1 MIKPIISV
9 IVPVYN
15 TDKYLQRCLDSL
27 RRQSMPEIEVI
38 LIDNGS
44 TDKSGAIC
52 DAYAGKDVRIRV
64 VHFDENRG
72 PGAARNFG
80 IRMAAADYVM
90 FVDSDDWV
98 HVDYCRAP
106 YEAAVRF
113 NSDLVIFGYQRTNMP
128 GFLKC
133 SYTRVPLPGYKNQV
147 EAIEELLRRAGTG
160 PCNKLYKKT
169 LFDKLIFSESS
180 FYEDDGLIYRIAW
193 NAVNVYCIDNVLY
206 FYYYRPGSITTSKT
220 EKALKDWTKMQM
232 QMYRDLT
239 AWGCFSSE
247 KLDLHLLNIAMGY
260 CIKKKR
266 DYSDSEYAYFAGVLH
281 SCEAIPEGFTWRRK
295 VLLVLFNYCP
305 AGFELLCVL
314 WGKKYPV

>member
-1 MIKPIISV
+1 MKPIISV

-15 TDKYLQRCLDSL
+15 TEKYLQRCLDSL
-27 RRQSMPEIEVI
+27 CRQSMPEIEVI

-80 IRMAAADYVM
+80 IRKAAADYVM

-128 GFLKC
+128 GFLKQ
-133 SYTRVPLPGYKNQV
+133 SVTRIPLSGYKNRV
-147 EAIEELLRRAGTG
+147 EAIDVLLCCAGTG
-160 PCNKLYKKT
+160 PCNKLYKKS
-169 LFDKLIFSESS
+169 LFEKLIFPKNT
-180 FYEDDGLIYRIAW
+180 FYEDDGLIYRI
-193 NAVNVYCIDNVLY
+193 VLS
-206 FYYYRPGSITTSKT
+206 PLI
-220 EKALKDWTKMQM
+220 
-232 QMYRDLT
+232 
-239 AWGCFSSE
+239 
-247 KLDLHLLNIAMGY
+247 
-260 CIKKKR
+260 
-266 DYSDSEYAYFAGVLH
+266 YSH
-281 SCEAIPEGFTWRRK
+281 
-295 VLLVLFNYCP
+295 
-305 AGFELLCVL
+305 
-314 WGKKYPV
+314 